1 LVKKGAKQRPLPLDL
16 DHCKSVAIEVKLA
29 MPTTGDTAMHDRP
42 NGAPSVRP
50 VTTGDIRKSLRA
62 GLRDFRAA
70 PLIGLFFASFYV
82 FVGLIMTWI
91 TITTGTTFWLVLAVL
106 GFPLIGAFAA
116 LGLYETSRRRSA
128 GERLHLRDIT
138 GVVWAHKIGQL
149 PWLAVILVIL
159 FLFWFFL
166 GHMIFALFLG
176 LSPMTNVS
184 NSSDVY
190 FSTNGLQ
197 MLGFGTAVGACFAGL
212 TFALSVLGMPMFL
225 DRDVDFVTAM
235 ITSVQAVAARPLI
248 YLGWGAFIG
257 VVTIIAMLPAFLGL
271 FIAMPVLGHATWHLY
286 KAVTTPAQQVT
297 D

>member
-1 LVKKGAKQRPLPLDL
+1 
-16 DHCKSVAIEVKLA
+16 
-29 MPTTGDTAMHDRP
+29 MHDRP